1 MKQEDFDRICLE
13 NLEEVKTW
21 AKWKQK
27 IVINAENASTGQ
39 FLMSEEEWQERQK
52 QCIKIIL

>member
-21 AKWKQK
+21 PKWKQML
-27 IVINAENASTGQ
+27 VINASNATTGQ
-39 FLMSEEEWQERQK
+39 FKMSEQEWKERFGK
-52 QCIKIIL
+52 K